1 MKRFLSLL
9 LAMVMIMSLVPATL
23 ISTSAAQ
30 IALYWPLPVDKVAI
44 GRITSAFGPRT
55 APTSGAS
62 TNHRGID
69 LPAPSGTPVYAA
81 FDGEVTAIGKTNA
94 RGNYVVIYHPLVGLS
109 TLYQHLTCATV
120 QLGETVVG
128 GTQVAISGNTGV
140 GTGAHLHFGV
150 MVGKATNP
158 NHDQPAYNMAMDP
171 LHENIL
177 YVAASGG
184 TAQSGN
190 NPDDYSVPTRDLSYT
205 SPVMT
210 GTDVK
215 WVQSVLFQLGYTIGI
230 DGSFGPATKS
240 VVQQFQTDYGL
251 TANGIVDAATRT
263 KLADLWNYKKNG
275 NVTVE
280 LHSWLSNTAYG
291 EDPNGYYVS
300 DTLYLNYEL
309 IDASTGLKINTL
321 TSKTYTVVMAFFNPD
336 GSVHNTVTLANS
348 DSGTLTGVP
357 AIMGTYLAAVAV
369 VGDIALNS
377 EIYFQAVYN
386 TKMTLS
392 PGSISL
398 DLTGTNTVTAT
409 LSLTGAY
416 PAIRGVFCEVNPPI
430 ATATLGTAWDGG
442 NIPIT
447 VTATEAG
454 NATLTLSLV
463 EGDTGTISTIASIDV
478 PITVSAPSY
487 TVSYNANGG
496 SGAPSAQTKTYGKA
510 LTLSSTVPT
519 RSGYS
524 FKGWATSSTATTAA
538 YQPGASYNTDASLAL
553 YAVWEQNIVLSSV
566 SVQTAPTKTTYYTG
580 EAFDGSGLVLKLT
593 YSDGSTKTITS
604 GFTFSGFDSAAAG
617 TKTVT
622 VSYSGKTAAF
632 NVTVKAPS
640 ISLSKNNLTMSTGST
655 VPVTATTDPAGQT
668 VTWST
673 SDSTVATVN
682 SGHISAKKNGIA
694 VITAS
699 FTYNGVTY
707 TKSCSVTV
715 NCSHKNTTTHPADPS
730 TCTVQGHGE
739 YVTCN
744 DCGITVSGSAEKLP
758 FADHTGG
765 TATCKSGAA
774 CAACGAVY
782 TSPDYNNH
790 TGGTELR
797 GAAAPTETADGYTGD
812 TYCLGCDQKLA
823 DGEVIP
829 MLPPEDDDDGYELVI
844 PAGTTVIDA
853 SRYAFRGDITSV
865 VIPEGVTEIG
875 TGAFAFCENLK
886 KVVLPSTL
894 ENIGKGAFAFC
905 DSLTDITIPE
915 GVTEIGTGAFNCCI
929 SLGEIYIPDGVS
941 VIGEDVFEGCTEVT
955 LRFFESA
962 PAASY
967 AEEYGVNYRVIL
979 RGDVDDN
986 GTVNSSDVT
995 LLGRNL
1001 AGADVSTDY
1010 GADYN
1015 RDGVVNS
1022 SDLIILRRK
1031 VAGADV

>member
-1 MKRFLSLL
+1 MKKFLSLF
-9 LAMVMIMSLVPATL
+9 LAMVMLLSLVPATL

-44 GRITSAFGPRT
+44 GRITSPFGPRI

-62 TNHRGID
+62 TNHRGVD
-69 LPAPSGTPVYAA
+69 MPAPSGTPVYAA

-184 TAQSGN
+184 TVQSGN
-190 NPDDYSVPTRDLSYT
+190 NPDDYPVPTRDLAYT
-205 SPVMT
+205 SPVKT

-230 DGSFGPATKS
+230 DGSFGPATQT
-240 VVQQFQTDYGL
+240 VVKQFQTDYGL
-251 TANGIVDAATRT
+251 TANGIVDATTRA
-263 KLADLWNYKKNG
+263 KLLDLWNYKKNG
-275 NVTVE
+275 NLTVE

-291 EDPNGYYVS
+291 EDPSSYYVS
-300 DTLYLNYEL
+300 DTIYLNYEL
-309 IDASTGLKINTL
+309 VDASTGLKINTL

-336 GSVHNTVTLANS
+336 GSVHSTVTLASS

-357 AIMGTYLAAVAV
+357 AIMGTYLGAVAV
-369 VGDIALNS
+369 VGDITLNS
-377 EIYFQAVYN
+377 EIHFQAVYN

-398 DLTGTNTVTAT
+398 DLDGTNTVTTT

-463 EGDTGTISTIASIDV
+463 EGDTGTISTIATIDV
-478 PITVSAPSY
+478 PITVSAPAY

-524 FKGWATSSTATTAA
+524 FLGWATSAGATTAA
-538 YQPGASYNTDASLAL
+538 YQPGASYTADANTTL
-553 YAVWEQNIVLSSV
+553 YAVWKQDVVLSSV
-566 SVQTAPTKTTYYTG
+566 SVQTAPTKTTYYIG
-580 EAFDGSGLVLKLT
+580 DSFDSDGLVLKLN
-593 YSDGSTKTITS
+593 YSDGSTKTVTTGFTLS
-604 GFTFSGFDSAAAG
+604 GFSSTAAG

-622 VSYSGKTAAF
+622 VSYSGKTTTF
-632 NVTVKAPS
+632 TVTVKTPS
-640 ISLSKNNLTMSTGST
+640 ISLSKTTLTMSTGLT

-668 VTWST
+668 VTWTT
-673 SDSTVATVN
+673 SDSSVVTVN
-682 SGHISAKKNGIA
+682 GGNILAKKAGSA

-699 FTYNGVTY
+699 FTYNGATY
-707 TKSCSVTV
+707 TKTCNVSV
-715 NCSHKNTTTHPADPS
+715 NCSHKNTTTHPAAPS
-730 TCTVQGHGE
+730 TCTVQGNNE

-744 DCGITVSGSAEKLP
+744 DCGTMISGSADKLP
-758 FADHTGG
+758 LADHAGG
-765 TATCKSGAA
+765 TATCKAGAA

-782 TSPDYNNH
+782 TSPDYGNH

-797 GAAAPTETADGYTGD
+797 GASEPTDAADGYTGD
-812 TYCLGCDQKLA
+812 TYCLGCGTKLA

-829 MLPPEDDDDGYELVI
+829 MLPAEDEGYELVI
-844 PAGTTVIDA
+844 PVGATAIGV
-853 SRYAFRGDITSV
+853 SEYAFRSDITSV
-865 VIPEGVTEIG
+865 IIPEGVTVIE

-886 KVVLPSTL
+886 KVSLPSTL
-894 ENIGKGAFAFC
+894 ETIGKGSFAFC
-905 DSLTDITIPE
+905 DSLTDIIIPDS
-915 GVTEIGTGAFNCCI
+915 VTEIGTGAFNCCT
-929 SLGEIYIPDGVS
+929 SLGEVYIPDGVS

-955 LRFFESA
+955 LRFFDAA

-995 LLGRNL
+995 ILGRNL